1 MRLTCSGWILV
12 TGLFCF
18 EAAAAELPESARA
31 AYDAHQAILS
41 QGWKTTPAEAA
52 QLESQLARHP
62 QDVAARTRLISYYY
76 QQMIAARRARHIL
89 WLIENHPEA
98 DVFLVASDV
107 TQMAPAW
114 HGLNS
119 AADWEEARMLWL
131 REAERFSSHPTV
143 LANAAQAL
151 PVEDSMRLMRRLR
164 SLEPSNA
171 VWTVNLASIYARAVR
186 DVFYAGEPAAG
197 RGFAGWVRYR
207 ETWHM
212 ALPFAG
218 PALAAKLKKELET
231 SSDAGLVGATG
242 ELLVE
247 EPASLGENGQ
257 APEAMRSAAFGKQLL
272 ERARQ
277 GR

>member
-1 MRLTCSGWILV
+1 
-12 TGLFCF
+12 
-18 EAAAAELPESARA
+18 
-31 AYDAHQAILS
+31 LS

-98 DVFLVASDV
+98 EVFLIASDV
-107 TQMAPAW
+107 TQMAPEW

-119 AADWEEARMLWL
+119 AADWEKARMLWL

-151 PVEDSMRLMRRLR
+151 PVEDSMRLMQRLR

-197 RGFAGWVRYR
+197 RGFAGWGRYR
-207 ETWHM
+207 EMWHM

-231 SSDAGLVGATG
+231 SSDAGLVSATG
-242 ELLVE
+242 ELLME

-257 APEAMRSAAFGKQLL
+257 TPEVVKSAAFGKQLL

>member
-1 MRLTCSGWILV
+1 
-12 TGLFCF
+12 
-18 EAAAAELPESARA
+18 
-31 AYDAHQAILS
+31 LS

-52 QLESQLARHP
+52 QLELQLARHP

-76 QQMIAARRARHIL
+76 QQMIAARRARHVL

-98 DVFLVASDV
+98 EVFLIASDV
-107 TQMAPAW
+107 THMAPGW

-119 AADWEEARMLWL
+119 AADWEKARMLWL

-151 PVEDSMRLMRRLR
+151 PVEDSMRLIQRLR

-207 ETWHM
+207 EMWHM

-218 PALAAKLKKELET
+218 PALAAKLKRELET
-231 SSDAGLVGATG
+231 SSDAGLVGAAS
-242 ELLVE
+242 ELLME

-257 APEAMRSAAFGKQLL
+257 TPEVVKSAAFGKQLL

>member
-1 MRLTCSGWILV
+1 MRLTYSGWILV

-18 EAAAAELPESARA
+18 DAAAAKLPESARA
-31 AYDAHQAILS
+31 ANDAHQAILS

-76 QQMIAARRARHIL
+76 QQTIAARRARHIL

-98 DVFLVASDV
+98 EVFLIASDV
-107 TQMAPAW
+107 TQMAPGW
-114 HGLNS
+114 HGLDS
-119 AADWEEARMLWL
+119 AADWEKTRMLWL

-143 LANAAQAL
+143 LASAAQAL
-151 PVEDSMRLMRRLR
+151 PVEDSMRLMQRLR

-186 DVFYAGEPAAG
+186 DVFYADEPAAG
-197 RGFAGWVRYR
+197 RAFAGSVRYR
-207 ETWHM
+207 EMWHM
-212 ALPFAG
+212 TLPFAG

-231 SSDAGLVGATG
+231 SSDVGLVGATG
-242 ELLVE
+242 ELLME
-247 EPASLGENGQ
+247 ESASLGENGQ
-257 APEAMRSAAFGKQLL
+257 TPEVVKGPAFGKQLL
-272 ERARQ
+272 ERSRQ